1 MNAKILN
8 NEQTKL
14 IVILL
19 AVVMLFFSYQFG
31 FSRYNDKTAA
41 INEENK
47 TLKEKQE
54 ELQGLVD
61 KQTIYEDG
69 ITKYSKLI
77 EEFTDRYGA
86 GISIDNITGLTI
98 NLFCKLTYSNTFTVS
113 NCFYFRFFVSCIF
126 RKGI

>member
-77 EEFTDRYGA
+77 EEFTDR
-86 GISIDNITGLTI
+86 
-98 NLFCKLTYSNTFTVS
+98 
-113 NCFYFRFFVSCIF
+113 
-126 RKGI
+126 